1 MRGRTMLAA
10 ALLLGVPAA
19 MAQGDE
25 AGGQGS
31 SGGLALR
38 AGSGGIVLDYG
49 YSLSNAVDLRVGYAF
64 GSFSGTVE
72 EDDIDY
78 DGDVEFG
85 AVQAMLDYKP
95 FGGGFR
101 ISAGAYSSAPE
112 IELVTRGDNEQYQ
125 IGNSEYTATGRLDG
139 NVDLGTF
146 APYVGIGW
154 GGTTAGTGFGLSFDA
169 GVMFADAPAV
179 SLAAQGRACNSTLV
193 ACDPDGFT
201 GFDVN
206 DPNDPRAAT
215 FRSEL
220 EQERTNLEQEIE
232 DLRYWPVV
240 SLGLHYR
247 F

>member
-1 MRGRTMLAA
+1 MVGRTILAA
-10 ALLLGVPAA
+10 ALLLGAPAA
-19 MAQGDE
+19 MAQGDAGE
-25 AGGQGS
+25 AGS
-31 SGGLALR
+31 TSGLALR
-38 AGSGGIVLDYG
+38 AGTGGLVLDYSYG
-49 YSLSNAVDLRVGYAF
+49 LGSAVDLRVGYAF

-85 AVQAMLDYKP
+85 ALQAMLDYRP

-101 ISAGAYSSAPE
+101 VSAGAYSSAPE
-112 IELVTRGDNEQYQ
+112 IDLVTRGDNEQYQ

-139 NVDLGTF
+139 EVDLGSF

-154 GGTTAGTGFGLSFDA
+154 GGTTAGTGWGLSFDA

-193 ACDPDGFT
+193 SCDPDGFT

-206 DPNDPRAAT
+206 DPDDPRAAT
-215 FRSEL
+215 FRNEL
-220 EQERTNLEQEIE
+220 EQERANLEEEIE

>member
-1 MRGRTMLAA
+1 MVGRTVLAA
-10 ALLLGVPAA
+10 ALLLGMPAA
-19 MAQGDE
+19 MAQGEE
-25 AGGQGS
+25 AGEPGS
-31 SGGLALR
+31 NAGLALR
-38 AGSGGIVLDYG
+38 AGSGGIVLEYAYG
-49 YSLSNAVDLRVGYAF
+49 LGSAVDLRVGYAF

-101 ISAGAYSSAPE
+101 VSAGAYSSAPQ
-112 IELVTRGDNEQYQ
+112 IALVARGDNDQYR
-125 IGNSEYTATGRLDG
+125 IGNSEYTVTGRLDG
-139 NVDLGTF
+139 DIDLGSF

-154 GGTTAGTGFGLSFDA
+154 GGTTRDTGLGLSIDA
-169 GVMFADAPAV
+169 GVMFADVPAV
-179 SLAAQGRACNSTLV
+179 SLAAQGRACNSTLTS
-193 ACDPDGFT
+193 CNPDGLT

-220 EQERTNLEQEIE
+220 ERERATFEQEID